1 MHFTDKQLQHI
12 KEENEEMLHALGY
25 VCDGRDEKTWNYI
38 NYEGKHSKNS
48 EEKLNAYK
56 YINAHTIKQRLA
68 IKPGDLPDKKISFS
82 TDYEKYEGDAKLR
95 KIGKKETDKDI
106 IKKRKFQGAVI
117 NFEY

>member
-106 IKKRKFQGAVI
+106 IKKRKF
-117 NFEY
+117 